1 MDEQISIGVD
11 LSLASKD
18 AIEALLAEI
27 DDNNLFEEILNTNK
41 KRPEILFLLVEHPD
55 APQNIREE
63 AAKQLQIPV
72 NTQSELQTIEKTDM
86 MRSENILQRIQNLN
100 ISEKRMLAMR
110 GGREAR
116 SILLKDPNKQIMLA
130 VLENPKISDSEIE
143 ILAHQRS
150 IPDELMRAIMKNR
163 EWMKK
168 YEILLAVITNP
179 KTPAGV
185 AIPML
190 TNLKLKDLSL
200 IEKNRNI
207 SDALRTSAKKLA
219 QARKP
224 H

>member
-1 MDEQISIGVD
+1 MDEQIAIGVD
-11 LSLASKD
+11 FSLASKD
-18 AIEALLAEI
+18 AIEALLAEV
-27 DDNNLFEEILNTNK
+27 DDDNLFEEILNANR
-41 KRPEILFLLVEHPD
+41 KRPEILFLLVEHPS
-55 APQNIREE
+55 APQNIKEE

-72 NTQSELQTIEKTDM
+72 NVSSESQTAGEDS
-86 MRSENILQRIQNLN
+86 MRSDSILQRIHSLN

-130 VLENPKISDSEIE
+130 VIENPKISESEIE

-150 IPDELMRAIMKNR
+150 IPDELLRAIMKNR

-190 TNLKLKDLSL
+190 TSLKLKDLSI

-207 SDALRTSAKKLA
+207 SDALRTAAKKLA